1 MALTKVSLTENDIK
15 ILKRKKKSND
25 KSRLYV
31 LFFSILI
38 LLISYLI
45 VGFNVSNETF
55 KFIKVIVIVIISV
68 LILGSL
74 IDTNFENDFK
84 EKIKFIGNVRVKK
97 KEYIYDSEDN
107 SENYILTFDDWR
119 IGVKSVLKEF
129 WNETNEGD
137 EFYIEQASNS
147 GYILKFEKEDVD
159 MLNHIQLQFGKNDK
173 KIN

>member
-1 MALTKVSLTENDIK
+1 MALIKVPLTENDIR

-38 LLISYLI
+38 LLISYFI
-45 VGFNVSNETF
+45 VGFDLSNETF
-55 KFIKVIVIVIISV
+55 KFIKVIVIVIISA

-84 EKIKFIGNVRVKK
+84 EKIKFIGAVRVKK
-97 KEYIYDSEDN
+97 KEYVYDSEDN

-137 EFYIEQASNS
+137 EFYIEQAFNS
-147 GYILKFEKEDVD
+147 GFILKFEKENVD
-159 MLNHIQLQFGKNDK
+159 MLNHIQFQFAKIDK
-173 KIN
+173 K